1 MLVLVLPSAHTSE
14 SLMLLAGFGLHIYY
28 SSFSPLAFQA
38 YLVSFMFAYPSS
50 LMGPS
55 ASSLVIVALDL
66 FARVP
71 VRPRDKIRLDGLPLR
86 FRPGRARAQCLTM
99 LYAGI

>member
-1 MLVLVLPSAHTSE
+1 
-14 SLMLLAGFGLHIYY
+14 
-28 SSFSPLAFQA
+28 
-38 YLVSFMFAYPSS
+38 MFAYPSS

-66 FARVP
+66 FACVP
-71 VRPRDKIRLDGLPLR
+71 LRPRDKIRRDGLPLR

-99 LYAGI
+99 LYAGVQPGCRHPLPAQRSCSCGLLDPLRALHKTYT